1 MNDEV
6 RMREQRRY
14 EPEPPPRAR
23 NDPEPT
29 EATEA
34 AGTPDAVKDAESRK
48 ATKEKLAW
56 VRGRGVDWVR
66 PTDLIAQG
74 GGALSR
80 RGIDRTA
87 EMNRHVR
94 APIEK
99 GARWVAER
107 AERLPPLSAFDRRGG
122 AEQGP
127 RRSGVGMRW
136 PGGDE
141 SWTPTPQRRDPQSS
155 EGAPRR
161 REVPRP

>member
-1 MNDEV
+1 MNDED
-6 RMREQRRY
+6 RMREQHRS
-14 EPEPPPRAR
+14 EPEPPPPAR
-23 NDPEPT
+23 NDPDPG

-48 ATKEKLAW
+48 AAKEKLAR

-74 GGALSR
+74 GGRLSR

-87 EMNRHVR
+87 DMNRHVR

-99 GARWVAER
+99 GARWVADR
-107 AERLPPLSAFDRRGG
+107 AKRLPPLSAFGHRGG

-127 RRSGVGMRW
+127 RRSGVGMR
-136 PGGDE
+136 
-141 SWTPTPQRRDPQSS
+141 
-155 EGAPRR
+155 
-161 REVPRP
+161 